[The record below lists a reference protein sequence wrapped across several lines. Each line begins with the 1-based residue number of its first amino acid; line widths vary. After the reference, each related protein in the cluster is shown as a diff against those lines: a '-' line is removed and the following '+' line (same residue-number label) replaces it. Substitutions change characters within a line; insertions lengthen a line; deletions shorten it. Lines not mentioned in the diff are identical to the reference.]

1 MRKQKRL
8 LAVVVALAM
17 MVTIGAGSGITA
29 QAAGCSHS
37 SVEIKHVSSSNPMYA
52 SHSVY
57 VEDEATGGEV
67 YMGECEYIYQYHTMA
82 IWCPDCKQVL
92 ATYEECSEMHSNS
105 SCPKH

>member
-37 SVEIKHVSSSNPMYA
+37 SVEIKNVSSSNPMYA

-57 VEDEATGGEV
+57 VYDEATNEFV
-67 YMGECEYIYQYHTMA
+67 CIECEYIYQYHTMA
-82 IWCPDCKQVL
+82 KWCPDCKQVL
-92 ATYEECSEMHSNS
+92 ETYEYCSTMHRNPI
-105 SCPKH
+105 CPE